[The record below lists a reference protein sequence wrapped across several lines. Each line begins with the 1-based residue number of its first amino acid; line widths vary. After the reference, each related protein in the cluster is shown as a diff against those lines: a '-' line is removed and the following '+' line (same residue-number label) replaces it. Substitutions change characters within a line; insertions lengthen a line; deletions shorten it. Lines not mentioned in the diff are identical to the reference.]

1 MVGVITPR
9 NSDSSIPVTIFPDS
23 LFAATPATTTAR
35 YVAMFSIMLPKLR
48 FRRRAVVVTALAAT
62 TLVLYAVSRRFGAP
76 GEPAG
81 GSRSEFVGAARC
93 ATCHASEYSDWK
105 TSQHSVA
112 MQYARPTTVLGRFD
126 STRFTQPGVTST
138 FFRRDDRYFVNTE
151 GADGKLRDFEI
162 QYTFGVWPL
171 QQYLVEMGSGR
182 VQSLALAWDARPT
195 ALGGQRWFSLDTV
208 ARVTPA
214 DALHWT
220 GRALNWNHMCADCH
234 STGVRKGYDAATD
247 EFHTTRAE
255 INVACE
261 ACHGPGS
268 NHAARMAYPRWVRR
282 IAWRDEGGLPARLTE
297 RRDVRWSIDS
307 ATGSAHRNTP
317 RTTDREIETCA
328 QCHARRLHV
337 ADGYT
342 AGAPWMD
349 FYDPE
354 LLVAGLYYPD
364 GQQRAEVFTYGS
376 FLQSRMYAAGVTC
389 ADCHDPHT
397 QRLRRPGN
405 AVCTQCHRAAT
416 YDSVAHH
423 FHAPATAGAQC
434 VSCHMPATTYMK
446 IDPRHDH
453 SMRVPRPDLSVSIGV
468 PNACSRCHADRDAV
482 WAATQVRA
490 WRGRTPTGFQRF
502 AGAFAADDRGMAGA
516 VDSLA
521 GVANDSSQPA
531 IVRASAL
538 VRLGGHPGP
547 SAFQAAQRW
556 SLDKSALVRRAALQ
570 ILETF
575 PPTDR
580 VAVALPLLRDGTRA
594 VRLEAAWL
602 VAPMADSLPTTAER
616 LVFADAATEFVASA
630 RYNADRTVSR
640 LTLGSF
646 YALRGRLDS
655 ASAEYRA
662 ALRLDPRSAQAYL
675 YLAEV
680 LRVQGRRLEAERT
693 IRDGLK
699 ELPKDRDLLYA
710 LATFLR
716 GAGDVKTA
724 RRQPPTP

>member
-1 MVGVITPR
+1 
-9 NSDSSIPVTIFPDS
+9 
-23 LFAATPATTTAR
+23 
-35 YVAMFSIMLPKLR
+35 MLPKSRSGRQAVAIIAL
-48 FRRRAVVVTALAAT
+48 VVVALA
-62 TLVLYAVSRRFGAP
+62 LYAVSRRFGAER
-76 GEPAG
+76 EPAG
-81 GSRSEFVGAARC
+81 SSRAEFVGAARC
-93 ATCHASEYSDWK
+93 ATCHASEYADWK
-105 TSQHSVA
+105 SSQHSVA
-112 MQYARPTTVLGRFD
+112 MQDAQPTTVLGRFD
-126 STRFTQPGVTST
+126 GARLTRGSVTST
-138 FFRRDDRYFVNTE
+138 FFRRGNQYFVNTE

-162 QYTFGVWPL
+162 RYTFGVWPL
-171 QQYLVEMGSGR
+171 QQYLVELGGGR
-182 VQSLALAWDARPT
+182 VQPLSLAWDARPT

-208 ARVTPA
+208 AHMTAA
-214 DALHWT
+214 DTLHWT

-255 INVACE
+255 ISVACE

-268 NHAARMAYPRWVRR
+268 IHASRMAYPRWVRR
-282 IAWRDEGGLPARLTE
+282 IAWRDDGSLPARLTE

-307 ATGSAHRNTP
+307 ASGIAYRNLP

-354 LLVAGLYYPD
+354 LIVAGLYYPD
-364 GQQRAEVFTYGS
+364 GQQMAEVFTYGS

-397 QRLRRPGN
+397 QRLRQQGN
-405 AVCTQCHRAAT
+405 AVCTQCHRAAK
-416 YDSVAHH
+416 YDTVAHH
-423 FHAPATAGAQC
+423 FHATSTVGSQC
-434 VSCHMPATTYMK
+434 VSCHMPATTYMQ

-468 PNACSRCHADRDAV
+468 PNACNRCHTDRDAV
-482 WAATQVRA
+482 WAATRIRA
-490 WRGRTPTGFQRF
+490 RGGIRSMGFQRF
-502 AGAFAADDRGMAGA
+502 AGAFAADDREIAAA

-521 GVANDSSQPA
+521 AVANDASQPA

-538 VRLGGHPGP
+538 ARLGRYPGI

-556 SLDKSALVRRAALQ
+556 SRDKSALVRRAALQ
-570 ILETF
+570 VLETF

-580 VAVALPLLRDGTRA
+580 AALAIPLLGDGTRA

-602 VAPMADSLPTTAER
+602 VAPMADSLRTPAER
-616 LVFADAATEFVASA
+616 RAFANAATEFVASA
-630 RYNADRTVSR
+630 RYNADRTLSR

-662 ALRLDPRSAQAYL
+662 ALTLDPRSVEAYL

-680 LRVQGRRLEAERT
+680 LRVQGRQEEAEQT
-693 IRDGLK
+693 VRDGLK
-699 ELPKDRDLLYA
+699 ARPNDRRLLDA
-710 LATFLR
+710 LATFSRDPNR
-716 GAGDVKTA
+716 GNPV
-724 RRQPPTP
+724 R